1 MIRLRENRSPK
12 TNLVLLVIIA
22 TVCCSCLVLY
32 DQFGSIATPAKPQHK
47 NMLKFDSSEQLSI
60 FVPNAENVSV
70 NTLLY
75 TLEKHSD
82 KNKTI
87 FVSLVDYA
95 FVDVAINLYLTSF
108 KRLSIANYLFVAL
121 NTKCCD
127 ILRSRKIDCVHYTRE
142 FEDGNSA
149 SRFGSTA
156 YNVKTNFKIK
166 LVLDVMQLG
175 FNPFLVD
182 LDIVFFANLW
192 ILCYH

>member
-1 MIRLRENRSPK
+1 MVLTIRKEKRSPK
-12 TNLVLLVIIA
+12 LNLLVLLVM
-22 TVCCSCLVLY
+22 TMLCCLLYGRYARNTSVGPPNKNVL
-32 DQFGSIATPAKPQHK
+32 
-47 NMLKFDSSEQLSI
+47 NFDSLQPNV
-60 FVPNAENVSV
+60 FVPTLDNISINSFRYSLEN
-70 NTLLY
+70 
-75 TLEKHSD
+75 HSD
-82 KNKTI
+82 KNNNI
-87 FVSLVDYA
+87 FVALVDYG